1 MLKKV
6 ILLLALICA
15 VMVLAAAAQDRGL
28 TFVGKIE
35 EIALKTN
42 MTPLGAR
49 EKILALKLDTK
60 PKLDFRM
67 TARDATRYKLID
79 ASRPSAVLT
88 PGQVNG
94 VGWKVRLTCNKIT
107 VLGGTPYYM
116 VVKLEKL
123 D

>member
-6 ILLLALICA
+6 ILLLVLICA
-15 VMVLAAAAQDRGL
+15 VTVFSTAAQTTL
-28 TFVGKIE
+28 LFVGKIE
-35 EIALKTN
+35 EISLKTN
-42 MTPLGAR
+42 MKPLGGS
-49 EKILALKLDTK
+49 EKILVIKLDTK

-79 ASRPSAVLT
+79 TAQPSAVLT

-94 VGWKVRLTCNKIT
+94 VGWKVRLTCNKQEI
-107 VLGGTPYYM
+107 LGGEPHYQ
-116 VVKLEKL
+116 VIKLERL